1 MAELDILQILEW
13 QEILW
18 LRHGF
23 SARANGMSVAYGGQ
37 SLNLGWTKEDDPSVV
52 RENRR
57 LLVETIS
64 GNDLARTKWKLVTA
78 RQVHENQVVRIEAED
93 AFAGRLETPE
103 GKAVLEGDGLVT
115 DRPGVLLGAGTA
127 DCVPVL
133 VVDPRR
139 RAVGAFHAGW
149 RGTAARIAEHGV
161 ETMRREY
168 GSSPEDLLAAI
179 GPSIGAC
186 CYTVGEEVREKFV
199 AEFPYG
205 AELFHASK
213 GPDETTPAIRVDLWE
228 ANRRQLL
235 DAGLPSEK
243 ITIVGECTAC
253 TRDLSGKPR
262 YFSHRAQ
269 AGRTGRMLNV
279 IGIAEEDSSFGPV
292 KII

>member
-1 MAELDILQILEW
+1 MAGLELVQVPGWANIS
-13 QEILW
+13 W

-23 SARANGMSVAYGGQ
+23 STRNGGVSSVYGSG
-37 SLNLGWTKEDDPSVV
+37 SLNLGWTQEDDPTAV

-57 LLVETIS
+57 LLMKAIP
-64 GNDLARTKWKLVTA
+64 GNDRLHGKWKLVTA
-78 RQVHENQVVRIEAED
+78 RQVHGNQILRIEAED
-93 AFAGRLETPE
+93 TFAGRLETPE
-103 GKAVLEGDGLVT
+103 GKAVLEGDGMVT

-133 VVDPRR
+133 VVDPVL

-149 RGTAARIAEHGV
+149 RGTAARIVEHGV

-168 GSSPEDLLAAI
+168 GSSPENLLAAI

-186 CYTVGEEVREKFV
+186 CYTVGEEVREKFE
-199 AEFPYG
+199 AGSPYG
-205 AELFHASK
+205 SELFQTGQGADGASVM
-213 GPDETTPAIRVDLWE
+213 RVDLWE

-235 DAGLPSEK
+235 DAGLGSEK
-243 ITIVGECTAC
+243 ITTLGECTAC
-253 TRDLSGKPR
+253 TLDLSGKPR

-279 IGIAEEDSSFGPV
+279 IGIAEEKS
-292 KII
+292 

>member
-1 MAELDILQILEW
+1 MAELDILQIPEW

-23 SARANGMSVAYGGQ
+23 SARANGISVAYGGQ
-37 SLNLGWTKEDDPSVV
+37 SLNLGWTKEDDPTVV

-78 RQVHENQVVRIEAED
+78 RQVHENQVIRIEAED

-199 AEFPYG
+199 AAFPYG
-205 AELFHASK
+205 AELFHAGK
-213 GPDETTPAIRVDLWE
+213 GPDGAPAIRVDLWE

-235 DAGLPSEK
+235 DAGLASEK
-243 ITIVGECTAC
+243 ITTVGECTAC
-253 TRDLSGKPR
+253 TRDLAGKPR
-262 YFSHRAQ
+262 YFSHRAE

-279 IGIAEEDSSFGPV
+279 IGIAEENSSFDSV
-292 KII
+292 KIN